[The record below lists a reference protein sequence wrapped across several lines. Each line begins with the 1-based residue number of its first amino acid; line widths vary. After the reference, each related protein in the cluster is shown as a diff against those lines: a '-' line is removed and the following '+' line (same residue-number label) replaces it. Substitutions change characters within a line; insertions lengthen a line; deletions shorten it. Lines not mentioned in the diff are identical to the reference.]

1 MNDLVYSLNGG
12 LVTDQN
18 KISTISKVD
27 INSIQKLIRNYK
39 QDLECFGELGFEL
52 QKIAKTNKKIY
63 FLNEQQAT
71 LLLTYMK
78 NSESV
83 RNAKKVLVFA
93 FYQMKEKLRSLEQ
106 EQEKARFKSLSD
118 ENQRLNSLN
127 HHQKIGYKSQLKQQ
141 KEKYENKIKALKYD
155 LENKKE
161 LSFKRKLS
169 QKELLELRKILAK
182 DYNIVCFKE
191 WEMSL
196 FAEKIGKNSVFEV
209 VLNKLEKELNY
220 WKNYEKY
227 EEKWKK
233 NIKELKMK
241 LVDKLKKAYDYKKEL
256 YKAEKGSSS
265 KEYHIEN
272 AEIFQD
278 FIELELLQ
286 CEDIERRYFL
296 MQIYRYGY
304 QNIRSLNSKLA
315 FKAKLDNDDINFIKI
330 LKEAN
335 ILHALN
341 EIYTT
346 KEVKK
351 IAKD

>member
-27 INSIQKLIRNYK
+27 INSIQRLIRNYK

-106 EQEKARFKSLSD
+106 EQEKARFKTLSD
-118 ENQRLNSLN
+118 ENLRLNSLN
-127 HHQKIGYKSQLKQQ
+127 HHQKIGYKSQLAQQ

-155 LENKKE
+155 LENKNE

-169 QKELLELRKILAK
+169 DEELLELRKILAR
-182 DYNIVCFKE
+182 DYGILCIKK

-196 FAEKIGKNSVFEV
+196 VAEKIGKDTVFEA
-209 VLNKLEKELNY
+209 VLNKLEKELKYWQNY
-220 WKNYEKY
+220 DEY

-233 NIKELKMK
+233 IL
-241 LVDKLKKAYDYKKEL
+241 
-256 YKAEKGSSS
+256 
-265 KEYHIEN
+265 
-272 AEIFQD
+272 
-278 FIELELLQ
+278 
-286 CEDIERRYFL
+286 RR
-296 MQIYRYGY
+296 
-304 QNIRSLNSKLA
+304 
-315 FKAKLDNDDINFIKI
+315 
-330 LKEAN
+330 
-335 ILHALN
+335 
-341 EIYTT
+341 
-346 KEVKK
+346 
-351 IAKD
+351 

>member
-27 INSIQKLIRNYK
+27 INSIQRLIRNYK

-63 FLNEQQAT
+63 YLNEQQAT

-127 HHQKIGYKSQLKQQ
+127 HHQKIGYKSQLAQQ

-169 QKELLELRKILAK
+169 KEELLELRKILAK
-182 DYNIVCFKE
+182 DYGILCIKE
-191 WEMSL
+191 WEFEFL
-196 FAEKIGKNSVFEV
+196 AEKIALESTKMTTWDAV
-209 VLNKLEKELNY
+209 VKKLKQSLDY
-220 WKNYEKY
+220 WQNYEEY

-233 NIKELKMK
+233 IL
-241 LVDKLKKAYDYKKEL
+241 
-256 YKAEKGSSS
+256 
-265 KEYHIEN
+265 
-272 AEIFQD
+272 
-278 FIELELLQ
+278 
-286 CEDIERRYFL
+286 RR
-296 MQIYRYGY
+296 
-304 QNIRSLNSKLA
+304 
-315 FKAKLDNDDINFIKI
+315 
-330 LKEAN
+330 
-335 ILHALN
+335 
-341 EIYTT
+341 
-346 KEVKK
+346 
-351 IAKD
+351 

>member
-27 INSIQKLIRNYK
+27 INSIQRLIRNYK

-63 FLNEQQAT
+63 YLNEQQAT

-118 ENQRLNSLN
+118 ENLRLNSLN

-141 KEKYENKIKALKYD
+141 KEKYENKIKALQYD
-155 LENKKE
+155 LEHKNE

-182 DYNIVCFKE
+182 DYGMICIKE
-191 WEMSL
+191 WEFEFL
-196 FAEKIGKNSVFEV
+196 AEKIALESTRMTTWDAV
-209 VLNKLEKELNY
+209 VKKLKQSLDYWQNY
-220 WKNYEKY
+220 DEY

-233 NIKELKMK
+233 IL
-241 LVDKLKKAYDYKKEL
+241 
-256 YKAEKGSSS
+256 
-265 KEYHIEN
+265 
-272 AEIFQD
+272 
-278 FIELELLQ
+278 
-286 CEDIERRYFL
+286 RR
-296 MQIYRYGY
+296 
-304 QNIRSLNSKLA
+304 
-315 FKAKLDNDDINFIKI
+315 
-330 LKEAN
+330 
-335 ILHALN
+335 
-341 EIYTT
+341 
-346 KEVKK
+346 
-351 IAKD
+351 

>member
-27 INSIQKLIRNYK
+27 INSIQRLIRNYK

-63 FLNEQQAT
+63 YLNEQQAT

-118 ENQRLNSLN
+118 ENLRLNSLN
-127 HHQKIGYKSQLKQQ
+127 HHQKIGYKSQLAQQ
-141 KEKYENKIKALKYD
+141 KEHYENKIKALQYD

-169 QKELLELRKILAK
+169 KEELLELRKILAR
-182 DYNIVCFKE
+182 DYGMICIKE
-191 WEMSL
+191 WEFEFL
-196 FAEKIGKNSVFEV
+196 AEKIALESTRMTTWDAV
-209 VLNKLEKELNY
+209 VKKLKQSLDYWQNY
-220 WKNYEKY
+220 DEY
-227 EEKWKK
+227 EEKW
-233 NIKELKMK
+233 
-241 LVDKLKKAYDYKKEL
+241 
-256 YKAEKGSSS
+256 
-265 KEYHIEN
+265 
-272 AEIFQD
+272 
-278 FIELELLQ
+278 
-286 CEDIERRYFL
+286 R
-296 MQIYRYGY
+296 
-304 QNIRSLNSKLA
+304 
-315 FKAKLDNDDINFIKI
+315 KI
-330 LKEAN
+330 LRS
-335 ILHALN
+335 
-341 EIYTT
+341 
-346 KEVKK
+346 
-351 IAKD
+351 

>member
-27 INSIQKLIRNYK
+27 INSIQRLIRNYK

-63 FLNEQQAT
+63 YLNEQQAT

-118 ENQRLNSLN
+118 ENLRLNSLN

-169 QKELLELRKILAK
+169 KEELLELRKILAR
-182 DYNIVCFKE
+182 DYGILCIKE

-196 FAEKIGKNSVFEV
+196 VAEKIGKDTVFEA

-220 WKNYEKY
+220 WQNYEEY

-233 NIKELKMK
+233 IL
-241 LVDKLKKAYDYKKEL
+241 
-256 YKAEKGSSS
+256 
-265 KEYHIEN
+265 
-272 AEIFQD
+272 
-278 FIELELLQ
+278 
-286 CEDIERRYFL
+286 RR
-296 MQIYRYGY
+296 
-304 QNIRSLNSKLA
+304 
-315 FKAKLDNDDINFIKI
+315 
-330 LKEAN
+330 
-335 ILHALN
+335 
-341 EIYTT
+341 
-346 KEVKK
+346 
-351 IAKD
+351 

>member
-106 EQEKARFKSLSD
+106 EQEKARFKTLSD
-118 ENQRLNSLN
+118 ENQRLNYLN

-141 KEKYENKIKALKYD
+141 KEKYENKIKALQYD
-155 LENKKE
+155 LEHKKE
-161 LSFKRKLS
+161 LSLKRKLS
-169 QKELLELRKILAK
+169 KEELLELRKILAR
-182 DYNIVCFKE
+182 DYGMICIKE

-196 FAEKIGKNSVFEV
+196 VAEKIGKDTVFEA
-209 VLNKLEKELNY
+209 VLNKLEKELKY
-220 WKNYEKY
+220 WQNYEEY
-227 EEKWKK
+227 EEKW
-233 NIKELKMK
+233 
-241 LVDKLKKAYDYKKEL
+241 
-256 YKAEKGSSS
+256 
-265 KEYHIEN
+265 
-272 AEIFQD
+272 
-278 FIELELLQ
+278 
-286 CEDIERRYFL
+286 R
-296 MQIYRYGY
+296 
-304 QNIRSLNSKLA
+304 
-315 FKAKLDNDDINFIKI
+315 KI
-330 LKEAN
+330 LRR
-335 ILHALN
+335 
-341 EIYTT
+341 
-346 KEVKK
+346 
-351 IAKD
+351 

>member
-27 INSIQKLIRNYK
+27 INSIQRLIRNYK

-63 FLNEQQAT
+63 YLNEQQAT

-118 ENQRLNSLN
+118 ENLRLNSLN
-127 HHQKIGYKSQLKQQ
+127 HHQKIGYKSQLAQQ
-141 KEKYENKIKALKYD
+141 KEKYENKIKALQYD
-155 LENKKE
+155 LEKKKQ

-169 QKELLELRKILAK
+169 KEELLELRKILAR
-182 DYNIVCFKE
+182 DYGILCIKE

-196 FAEKIGKNSVFEV
+196 VAEKIALESTKMTTLDAV
-209 VLNKLEKELNY
+209 VKKLKQSLDY
-220 WKNYEKY
+220 WQNYEEY

-233 NIKELKMK
+233 IL
-241 LVDKLKKAYDYKKEL
+241 
-256 YKAEKGSSS
+256 
-265 KEYHIEN
+265 
-272 AEIFQD
+272 
-278 FIELELLQ
+278 
-286 CEDIERRYFL
+286 RR
-296 MQIYRYGY
+296 
-304 QNIRSLNSKLA
+304 
-315 FKAKLDNDDINFIKI
+315 
-330 LKEAN
+330 
-335 ILHALN
+335 
-341 EIYTT
+341 
-346 KEVKK
+346 
-351 IAKD
+351 